1 MRINSN
7 IPALNAFR
15 QLGINQQAQ
24 KNAMTKLSS
33 GLRINKAADDA
44 AGLAISEKMHAQ
56 IKGLNQASR
65 NAQDGISLIQTA
77 EGGLNETHS
86 ILHRMRE
93 LSVQAAND
101 TYVIEDRQEIQ
112 KEINQLTEEVDRIAN
127 TTEFN
132 TQKLLNRGAVAGA
145 GEAINETFNNIIT
158 GINDNGWLSVPE
170 DMITNYFGLS
180 GQNHNLSVEFTED
193 PGDNTLAYVQSSTGT
208 TDQKL
213 VINVGKLAPSEGV
226 DGENTET
233 FMLTDRVLAHEMVHA
248 VMNSDFGANKTH
260 EMQKWFKE
268 GSAELLQ
275 GLMND

>member
-213 VINVGKLAPSEGV
+213 VINVGKLAPSEG
-226 DGENTET
+226 GG
-233 FMLTDRVLAHEMVHA
+233 R
-248 VMNSDFGANKTH
+248 GKTP
-260 EMQKWFKE
+260 KP
-268 GSAELLQ
+268 SC
-275 GLMND
+275 